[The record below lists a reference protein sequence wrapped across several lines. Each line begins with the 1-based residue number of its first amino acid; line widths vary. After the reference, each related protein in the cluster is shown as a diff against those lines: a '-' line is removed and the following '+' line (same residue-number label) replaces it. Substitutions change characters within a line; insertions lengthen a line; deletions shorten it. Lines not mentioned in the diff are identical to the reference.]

1 MPSGPEQNKQAN
13 DDAQAQT
20 IDFGSETADG
30 SASIESS
37 PDITRVL
44 SARSLK
50 TTQVVPGS
58 NIGKYVVRSQLGSGG
73 MGTVYLAFDPL
84 IEREIALKMLS
95 SEQSGSDL
103 AVQRF
108 IQEAR
113 SIGKLTH
120 PNVVAIYD
128 IDRWSDQY
136 FIVMELISGGSLSQT
151 VRRDGPLDWKEACR
165 LIMQAAEG
173 LNAAHQAN
181 LIHRDV
187 KPENLMVTSEGLCK
201 VVDFGLCKA
210 AAVEQDSEAAITH
223 ANNILGTP
231 QYMSPEQFQGKEL
244 DARADLYSLGGTLFY
259 LLTGKYPF
267 HEAKGILQMMTAH
280 INEPVGP
287 ASRWN
292 PLVPV
297 ECDQIIAKAMAKAPD
312 DRFPTAASMAASLRN
327 LLTREQS
334 TESIDDFLPSIDPE
348 PLAEVLV
355 VEPSKM
361 QATVLSGSI
370 RKNGIRSVRI
380 ASSMDEGMRSIVE
393 SKPQAV
399 ITSLQF
405 NDGTGLDFIRRLRQD
420 PSMAAVSVILNSSD
434 SSIEELIEASP
445 KGNAILSP
453 KKTKPEDLLRMVHGT
468 SPFFCESLAAGD
480 RWLEAQPR
488 LVVLTETGELSEQLS
503 GMIRE
508 LQILDV
514 VVDSV
519 AGLATLT
526 AHAGPELRL
535 VVRHGAGATSLLAK
549 LAVQFSSDPSL
560 TAVVQEAENRLRL
573 RTVWFRGM
581 LALANT
587 PLDSARLRLLFE
599 SCLS

>member
-1 MPSGPEQNKQAN
+1 MPSGPEQNKQAS
-13 DDAQAQT
+13 DDAQAPT
-20 IDFGSETADG
+20 MDFGSETADG

-50 TTQVVPGS
+50 SPQVVPGS

-128 IDRWSDQY
+128 IDRWIDQY
-136 FIVMELISGGSLSQT
+136 FIVMELIAGGSLNQK
-151 VRRDGPLDWKEACR
+151 VRRDGPLEWKEACR

-187 KPENLMVTSEGLCK
+187 KPENLMITSEGLCK

-210 AAVEQDSEAAITH
+210 AAVEQDSESAITH

-231 QYMSPEQFQGKEL
+231 QYMSPEQFQGMEL

-280 INEPVGP
+280 INEPVEP

-292 PLVPV
+292 SLVPV
-297 ECDQIIAKAMAKAPD
+297 ECDQIIAKAMAKNPN
-312 DRFPTAASMAASLRN
+312 DRFATAASMAAFLRN

-334 TESIDDFLPSIDPE
+334 TESIDDFLPSIEPE

-370 RKNGIRSVRI
+370 KKNGIRSVRI

-405 NDGTGLDFIRRLRQD
+405 NDGTGLDFIRRMRQE

-480 RWLEAQPR
+480 RWFDAQPR

-526 AHAGPELRL
+526 PHAGPELRL
-535 VVRHGAGATSLLAK
+535 VVRLGAAATSLLAK
-549 LAVQFSSDPSL
+549 LAVQFSSDSSL
-560 TAVVQEAENRLRL
+560 TAVVQESENQLRL